1 MPPPAGIPKG
11 RKRAAAV
18 RFEVSG
24 RSLLW
29 IVAAVGSIWLLTQ
42 IWPIVLILVGALILV
57 GTLNPFAA
65 SLQRRG
71 FNRPLAVVT
80 VFLALLAVLGLM
92 LLLVVPPLTSQ
103 LAALWA
109 AAPSMQAQLA
119 DQLARRPL
127 TRAMSEP
134 VRHFKPVELIATHGE
149 EVFAY
154 SAASAVGF
162 GIAGTILALAFYILV
177 DPTRHLELLFAL
189 VPRAH
194 HVKTA
199 TILGKLE
206 SIVGGYMRGQVI
218 TSGAITVYVL
228 GILWALGV
236 EAPIPLALLAGLADV
251 LPFVGGL
258 LSALPA
264 SLAALALGPR
274 VALGVFA
281 AMLLYQEFESRVLIP
296 KIYGKTLRLPPA
308 AIVIALLVGGTLLG
322 IVGALLALPV
332 AAAIVMLSEELR
344 VAMPGL
350 TVDPSQKKRDELATQ
365 DYEERSANAPDD
377 AAPVIAAAVASE
389 VAAVSPEGEGK

>member
-1 MPPPAGIPKG
+1 M
-11 RKRAAAV
+11 
-18 RFEVSG
+18 
-24 RSLLW
+24 
-29 IVAAVGSIWLLTQ
+29 
-42 IWPIVLILVGALILV
+42 GALILV

-80 VFLALLAVLGLM
+80 VFLGLLAILGLF
-92 LLLVVPPLTSQ
+92 LLLVVPPLLSQ
-103 LAALWA
+103 IAALWA
-109 AAPSMQAQLA
+109 AAPAMQSHFA

-127 TRAMSEP
+127 TQAMADP
-134 VRHFKPVELIATHGE
+134 VRHFQPAALLAKHGD
-149 EVFAY
+149 EVVAY

-177 DPTRHLELLFAL
+177 DPTRHLDLLFAI

-206 SIVGGYMRGQVI
+206 NIVGGYMRGQVI
-218 TSGAITVYVL
+218 TSGAISVYVL
-228 GILWALGV
+228 GLLWAFGI

-258 LSALPA
+258 LSATP
-264 SLAALALGPR
+264 AALVALAHGPR
-274 VALGVFA
+274 VALAVFGA
-281 AMLLYQEFESRVLIP
+281 ILLYQEFESRVLVP
-296 KIYGKTLRLPPA
+296 RIYGKALRLPPS
-308 AIVIALLVGGTLLG
+308 AIVVALLVGGSLLG

-332 AAAIVMLSEELR
+332 AAAIVMLTEELR

-350 TVDPSQKKRDELATQ
+350 TVDPTRKKRDERATM
-365 DYEERSANAPDD
+365 DYEERSAGAPAGD
-377 AAPVIAAAVASE
+377 ASEIAAAVASE
-389 VAAVSPEGEGK
+389 TAGVSPDPKPDPK

>member
-11 RKRAAAV
+11 RKRTTTV
-18 RFEVSG
+18 RYEIST

-29 IVAAVGSIWLLTQ
+29 IVAAVASIWLLTQ
-42 IWPIVLILVGALILV
+42 VWQIVLIVVGALILV

-65 SLQRRG
+65 FLQRHG

-80 VFLALLAVLGLM
+80 VFLALLAVLGLT
-92 LLLVVPPLTSQ
+92 LLLVVPPLMTQ
-103 LAALWA
+103 VAALWA
-109 AAPSMQAQLA
+109 AAPAIQSQFA

-127 TRAMSEP
+127 TRAMAEP
-134 VRHFKPVELIATHGE
+134 VRHFQPAELLAKHGD

-177 DPTRHLELLFAL
+177 DPTRHLDLLFAI
-189 VPRAH
+189 VPRAQ

-218 TSGAITVYVL
+218 TSGAISVYVL
-228 GILWALGV
+228 GILWAFGV
-236 EAPIPLALLAGLADV
+236 AAPIPLALLAGLADV

-258 LSALPA
+258 LSATPA
-264 SLAALALGPR
+264 ALAALAQGPR
-274 VALGVFA
+274 VAMAVFGA
-281 AMLLYQEFESRVLIP
+281 ILLYQEFESRVLIP
-296 KIYGKTLRLPPA
+296 RIYGKALRLPPA
-308 AIVIALLVGGTLLG
+308 AIVVALLVGGSLLG

-332 AAAIVMLSEELR
+332 AAAIVMLTEELR

-350 TVDPSQKKRDELATQ
+350 TVDPSRKKRDERATR
-365 DYEERSANAPDD
+365 DYEERSASEPAGD
-377 AAPVIAAAVASE
+377 ASEIAAAVASE
-389 VAAVSPEGEGK
+389 AAAVLPDPK